1 MVHADVGRH
10 WATRRVRW
18 FELAAFV
25 LAGLAPRSASAQL
38 AVDQAEIFLEPRAVG
53 RGIASI
59 NVSNEG
65 DSVAEARVYLSDWD
79 RREDGEHRFYPSG
92 TLPRSCG
99 RLLRVFPLSVRLAP
113 HTSQG
118 VRVALDGADTLSAAC
133 WSIVFVE
140 SGATPTGGGRQLAY
154 VTRLG
159 VKIYGLPAGLAK
171 DGMIDELAERGR
183 QASSGKPAGDAGG
196 KRLDVT
202 FRNSGRLPLWVRGRI
217 EVPRLD
223 NSVAATADVPEFP
236 VLPGARR
243 TVAVPA
249 PKVRAGRYV
258 ALALLDYG
266 GADIAGAQ
274 IPFETPP
281 AGSRGA
287 VAGQPPPSGSE
298 ERRVGGEG
306 RSR

>member
-1 MVHADVGRH
+1 MVHAHLGRH
-10 WATRRVRW
+10 WSTRRVRW

-25 LAGLAPRSASAQL
+25 LAGLVPTPAGAQL
-38 AVDQAEIFLEPRAVG
+38 AVDQAEIFLEPRAAG

-65 DSVAEARVYLSDWD
+65 DSVAEATVYLSDWD
-79 RREDGEHRFYPSG
+79 RREDGEHRFLPSG

-99 RLLRVFPLSVRLAP
+99 RVLRVFPLSLRLAP

-118 VRVALDGADTLSAAC
+118 VRVALDGADTLIAAC

-140 SGATPTGGGRQLAY
+140 SGAAPTGRGRQLAY

-171 DGMIDELAERGR
+171 DGMIDELVERGR
-183 QASSGKPAGDAGG
+183 RPGSGKSAADSGG
-196 KRLDVT
+196 QRFEVT
-202 FRNSGRLPLWVRGRI
+202 FRNSGGLPLWVRGRV
-217 EVPRLD
+217 EFRRLD

-243 TVAVPA
+243 TVVVPG
-249 PKVRAGRYV
+249 PKLRAGRYV

-274 IPFETPP
+274 TSFETP
-281 AGSRGA
+281 
-287 VAGQPPPSGSE
+287 
-298 ERRVGGEG
+298 
-306 RSR
+306 

>member
-1 MVHADVGRH
+1 MVHAHLGRH

-18 FELAAFV
+18 FGLAAFV
-25 LAGLAPRSASAQL
+25 LAGLVSAPVGAQL
-38 AVDQAEIFLEPRAVG
+38 AVDQAEIFLEPRTVG
-53 RGIASI
+53 RGITSI

-171 DGMIDELAERGR
+171 DGTIDELAERGR
-183 QASSGKPAGDAGG
+183 QASSGKPGPDSGG
-196 KRLDVT
+196 PRFEAT
-202 FRNSGRLPLWVRGRI
+202 FRDRVGLPFGVHGPI
-217 EVPRLD
+217 EVRRLD
-223 NSVAATADVPEFP
+223 NSVGRTADVPAFP
-236 VLPGARR
+236 VL
-243 TVAVPA
+243 
-249 PKVRAGRYV
+249 
-258 ALALLDYG
+258 
-266 GADIAGAQ
+266 
-274 IPFETPP
+274 
-281 AGSRGA
+281 
-287 VAGQPPPSGSE
+287 
-298 ERRVGGEG
+298 
-306 RSR
+306 

>member
-38 AVDQAEIFLEPRAVG
+38 AVDQAEIFLEPR
-53 RGIASI
+53 SC
-59 NVSNEG
+59 
-65 DSVAEARVYLSDWD
+65 ARV
-79 RREDGEHRFYPSG
+79 
-92 TLPRSCG
+92 
-99 RLLRVFPLSVRLAP
+99 LRVFPLSVRLAP

-196 KRLDVT
+196 K
-202 FRNSGRLPLWVRGRI
+202 
-217 EVPRLD
+217 
-223 NSVAATADVPEFP
+223 
-236 VLPGARR
+236 
-243 TVAVPA
+243 
-249 PKVRAGRYV
+249 
-258 ALALLDYG
+258 
-266 GADIAGAQ
+266 
-274 IPFETPP
+274 
-281 AGSRGA
+281 
-287 VAGQPPPSGSE
+287 
-298 ERRVGGEG
+298 
-306 RSR
+306 

>member
-1 MVHADVGRH
+1 MVHAHLGRH

-25 LAGLAPRSASAQL
+25 LAGLVPTPAGAQL
-38 AVDQAEIFLEPRAVG
+38 AVDQAEIFLEPGAVG
-53 RGIASI
+53 RGITSI

-65 DSVAEARVYLSDWD
+65 DSVAEAAVYLSDWD
-79 RREDGEHRFYPSG
+79 RREDGENRFYASG
-92 TLPRSCG
+92 TLPQSCG

-118 VRVALDGADTLSAAC
+118 VRVALEGADMLSAAC

-171 DGMIDELAERGR
+171 DGMIDEFVERGR
-183 QASSGKPAGDAGG
+183 QRSSGKPAADSGG
-196 KRLDVT
+196 KRFDVT
-202 FRNSGRLPLWVRGRI
+202 FRNSGGLPLWVRGRV
-217 EVPRLD
+217 EFRRLD

-243 TVAVPA
+243 AIVVSA
-249 PKVRAGRYV
+249 PKLRTGRYV

-274 IPFETPP
+274 IPFETP
-281 AGSRGA
+281 
-287 VAGQPPPSGSE
+287 
-298 ERRVGGEG
+298 
-306 RSR
+306 

>member
-1 MVHADVGRH
+1 M
-10 WATRRVRW
+10 RW

-25 LAGLAPRSASAQL
+25 LAGLVPTPVGAQL
-38 AVDQAEIFLEPRAVG
+38 AVDQAEIFLEPRALG

-65 DSVAEARVYLSDWD
+65 DSVAEATIYLSDWD
-79 RREDGEHRFYPSG
+79 RREDGENRFYPSG

-140 SGATPTGGGRQLAY
+140 SGAAPTGRGRQLAY
-154 VTRLG
+154 ITRLG

-171 DGMIDELAERGR
+171 DGMIDELVERGR
-183 QASSGKPAGDAGG
+183 RPGSGKSAADSGG
-196 KRLDVT
+196 QRFEVT
-202 FRNSGRLPLWVRGRI
+202 FRNSGGLPLWVRGRV
-217 EVPRLD
+217 EFRRLD

-236 VLPGARR
+236 LLPGARR
-243 TVAVPA
+243 TVVVPA
-249 PKVRAGRYV
+249 PKLRAGRYV

-274 IPFETPP
+274 TPFETP
-281 AGSRGA
+281 
-287 VAGQPPPSGSE
+287 
-298 ERRVGGEG
+298 
-306 RSR
+306 

>member
-1 MVHADVGRH
+1 MVHAHLGRH

-18 FELAAFV
+18 FGLAAFV
-25 LAGLAPRSASAQL
+25 LAGLVPAPAGAQL
-38 AVDQAEIFLEPRAVG
+38 AVDQAEIFLEPRTVG
-53 RGIASI
+53 RGITSI

-65 DSVAEARVYLSDWD
+65 DSVAEATVYLSDWD

-171 DGMIDELAERGR
+171 DGMIDALVERGHR
-183 QASSGKPAGDAGG
+183 PGSAKPVPDSGGP
-196 KRLDVT
+196 RFEVT
-202 FRNSGRLPLWVRGRI
+202 FRNSGGLPLWVRGRI
-217 EVPRLD
+217 EFRRLD
-223 NSVAATADVPEFP
+223 NSVAATAEVPEFP

-243 TVAVPA
+243 TVVVSA
-249 PKVRAGRYV
+249 PKLRTGRYV

-274 IPFETPP
+274 TPFEAP
-281 AGSRGA
+281 
-287 VAGQPPPSGSE
+287 
-298 ERRVGGEG
+298 
-306 RSR
+306 

>member
-65 DSVAEARVYLSDWD
+65 DSVAEAKVYLSDWD

-92 TLPRSCG
+92 TLPQSCA
-99 RLLRVFPLSVRLAP
+99 RVLRVFPLSVRLAP

-118 VRVALDGADTLSAAC
+118 VRVALDRADTLSGAC

-140 SGATPTGGGRQLAY
+140 SGATPTGGRRHVADGN
-154 VTRLG
+154 RLG

-202 FRNSGRLPLWVRGRI
+202 FRNSGGLPLWVRGRI
-217 EVPRLD
+217 EFRRLD
-223 NSVAATADVPEFP
+223 NSVAATADVPGVP
-236 VLPGARR
+236 VPPGARR

-258 ALALLDYG
+258 ALVLLDYG
-266 GADIAGAQ
+266 GAANARAPNSFQTPRPGA
-274 IPFETPP
+274 
-281 AGSRGA
+281 RRR
-287 VAGQPPPSGSE
+287 VAGQSP
-298 ERRVGGEG
+298 
-306 RSR
+306 

>member
-1 MVHADVGRH
+1 MVHAHLGRH

-25 LAGLAPRSASAQL
+25 LAGLVPAPAGAQL

-59 NVSNEG
+59 TVSNEG
-65 DSVAEARVYLSDWD
+65 DSVAEATVYLSDWD

-99 RLLRVFPLSVRLAP
+99 RVLRVFPLSVRLTP
-113 HTSQG
+113 HTSQA

-171 DGMIDELAERGR
+171 DGIIEELVERGR
-183 QASSGKPAGDAGG
+183 QPSSGKPAADSGG
-196 KRLDVT
+196 RRFEVA
-202 FRNSGRLPLWVRGRI
+202 FRNSGGLPLWVRGRV
-217 EVPRLD
+217 EFRRLD
-223 NSVAATADVPEFP
+223 NSVVATADVPEFP

-243 TVAVPA
+243 TVVVPP
-249 PKVRAGRYV
+249 PKLRAGRYV

-266 GADIAGAQ
+266 GAEIAGAQ
-274 IPFETPP
+274 IPFETP
-281 AGSRGA
+281 
-287 VAGQPPPSGSE
+287 
-298 ERRVGGEG
+298 
-306 RSR
+306 

>member
-79 RREDGEHRFYPSG
+79 RREDGEHRFYPSR
-92 TLPRSCG
+92 TLPRSCA
-99 RLLRVFPLSVRLAP
+99 RVLRVFPLSVRLAP

-118 VRVALDGADTLSAAC
+118 VRVALDGADTLGAAC
-133 WSIVFVE
+133 GSIVFVE
-140 SGATPTGGGRQLAY
+140 SGAPPAGGGRQWAY

-196 KRLDVT
+196 KRLDGAV
-202 FRNSGRLPLWVRGRI
+202 RHSGGLPVWGRGRI
-217 EVPRLD
+217 EVRRPG

-258 ALALLDYG
+258 ALVLLDYG
-266 GADIAGAQ
+266 GAAIARAP

-281 AGSRGA
+281 AGSPGA
-287 VAGQPPPSGSE
+287 VAAQSPPSRPPPRPRAG
-298 ERRVGGEG
+298 RR
-306 RSR
+306 

>member
-92 TLPRSCG
+92 TLPRSCA
-99 RLLRVFPLSVRLAP
+99 RVLRVFPLSVRLAP

-183 QASSGKPAGDAGG
+183 QASSGKPAGDPGG
-196 KRLDVT
+196 KWLDVT
-202 FRNSGRLPLWVRGRI
+202 FRNSGGLPLWVRGRI
-217 EVPRLD
+217 EFRRLD
-223 NSVAATADVPEFP
+223 NSVAATADVSEFP

-249 PKVRAGRYV
+249 PKLRAGRYV

-274 IPFETPP
+274 IPFETP
-281 AGSRGA
+281 
-287 VAGQPPPSGSE
+287 
-298 ERRVGGEG
+298 
-306 RSR
+306 

>member
-92 TLPRSCG
+92 TLPRSCA
-99 RLLRVFPLSVRLAP
+99 RVLRVFPLS
-113 HTSQG
+113 

-183 QASSGKPAGDAGG
+183 QPSSGKPAGDTGG

-202 FRNSGRLPLWVRGRI
+202 FRNSGGLPLWVRGRI
-217 EVPRLD
+217 EFRRLD
-223 NSVAATADVPEFP
+223 NSVAATADVSEFP

-243 TVAVPA
+243 TVAVPV
-249 PKVRAGRYV
+249 PKLRAGRYV

-274 IPFETPP
+274 TPFETP
-281 AGSRGA
+281 
-287 VAGQPPPSGSE
+287 
-298 ERRVGGEG
+298 
-306 RSR
+306 

>member
-1 MVHADVGRH
+1 MVHAHLGRH

-18 FELAAFV
+18 FGLAAFV
-25 LAGLAPRSASAQL
+25 LAGLVPAPAGAQR
-38 AVDQAEIFLEPRAVG
+38 AVDQAEIFLEPRTVG

-65 DSVAEARVYLSDWD
+65 DSVAEATVYLSDWD
-79 RREDGEHRFYPSG
+79 RREDGEHRFYPSS

-118 VRVALDGADTLSAAC
+118 VRVALDGADTLSVAC

-171 DGMIDELAERGR
+171 DGMIDAPVERGR
-183 QASSGKPAGDAGG
+183 QPSLGKPSAGSGG
-196 KRLDVT
+196 RRLGAT
-202 FRNSGRLPLWVRGRI
+202 FRNTG
-217 EVPRLD
+217 
-223 NSVAATADVPEFP
+223 
-236 VLPGARR
+236 RR
-243 TVAVPA
+243 TVWA
-249 PKVRAGRYV
+249 R
-258 ALALLDYG
+258 
-266 GADIAGAQ
+266 
-274 IPFETPP
+274 
-281 AGSRGA
+281 
-287 VAGQPPPSGSE
+287 
-298 ERRVGGEG
+298 
-306 RSR
+306 

>member
-53 RGIASI
+53 RGIASV

-65 DSVAEARVYLSDWD
+65 DSVAEAKVSLSDWD

-92 TLPRSCG
+92 TLPRSCA
-99 RLLRVFPLSVRLAP
+99 RVLRVFPLSVRLAP

-140 SGATPTGGGRQLAY
+140 TGATHTGGGRQLAY

-171 DGMIDELAERGR
+171 DGMIDALVERGHR
-183 QASSGKPAGDAGG
+183 PGSAKPVADSGGP
-196 KRLDVT
+196 RFEVT
-202 FRNSGRLPLWVRGRI
+202 FRNSGGLPLWVRGRI
-217 EVPRLD
+217 EFRRLD
-223 NSVAATADVPEFP
+223 NSVAATAEVAEFP

-243 TVAVPA
+243 TVVVSA
-249 PKVRAGRYV
+249 PKLRTGRYV

-266 GADIAGAQ
+266 GGRHARA
-274 IPFETPP
+274 PTPLRAP
-281 AGSRGA
+281 PVGGPRA
-287 VAGQPPPSGSE
+287 VGGRRPPPRG
-298 ERRVGGEG
+298 
-306 RSR
+306 

>member
-25 LAGLAPRSASAQL
+25 LAGLAPRSAGAQL

-140 SGATPTGGGRQLAY
+140 SGEIGRAH
-154 VTRLG
+154 V
-159 VKIYGLPAGLAK
+159 
-171 DGMIDELAERGR
+171 
-183 QASSGKPAGDAGG
+183 
-196 KRLDVT
+196 
-202 FRNSGRLPLWVRGRI
+202 
-217 EVPRLD
+217 
-223 NSVAATADVPEFP
+223 
-236 VLPGARR
+236 
-243 TVAVPA
+243 
-249 PKVRAGRYV
+249 
-258 ALALLDYG
+258 
-266 GADIAGAQ
+266 
-274 IPFETPP
+274 
-281 AGSRGA
+281 
-287 VAGQPPPSGSE
+287 
-298 ERRVGGEG
+298 
-306 RSR
+306 

>member
-1 MVHADVGRH
+1 MVHAHLGRH

-18 FELAAFV
+18 FGLAAFV
-25 LAGLAPRSASAQL
+25 LAGVVPAAAGAQL
-38 AVDQAEIFLEPRAVG
+38 AVDQAEIFLEPRAMG
-53 RGIASI
+53 RGVASF

-65 DSVAEARVYLSDWD
+65 DSVAEATVYLSDWD

-99 RLLRVFPLSVRLAP
+99 RLLRVFPLSVRLTP
-113 HTSQG
+113 RTSQG
-118 VRVALDGADTLSAAC
+118 IRVALDGADTLSAAC

-140 SGATPTGGGRQLAY
+140 SGAAPTGGGRQLAY

-159 VKIYGLPAGLAK
+159 VKIYGLPAGLTK
-171 DGMIDELAERGR
+171 DGVIDDFA
-183 QASSGKPAGDAGG
+183 AGG
-196 KRLDVT
+196 KRFDLA
-202 FRNSGRLPLWVRGRI
+202 FRNSGGLPLWVRGRI
-217 EVPRLD
+217 EFRRLD

-249 PKVRAGRYV
+249 PKLRAGRYV

-266 GADIAGAQ
+266 GAEIAGAQ
-274 IPFETPP
+274 TPFETP
-281 AGSRGA
+281 
-287 VAGQPPPSGSE
+287 
-298 ERRVGGEG
+298 
-306 RSR
+306 